1 MQKWESE
8 SIMDH
13 GKVDS
18 SYLTEPGTVKLHG
31 SKNGQNHSI
40 LLAILK
46 VSVPGVEKEI
56 AHMPVQGQLQM
67 SG

>member
-8 SIMDH
+8 SIMDL

-18 SYLTEPGTVKLHG
+18 SYLTKPGTVKLHN
-31 SKNGQNHSI
+31 SKMGQNRSI

-46 VSVPGVEKEI
+46 VSVPDVEKK
-56 AHMPVQGQLQM
+56 
-67 SG
+67 